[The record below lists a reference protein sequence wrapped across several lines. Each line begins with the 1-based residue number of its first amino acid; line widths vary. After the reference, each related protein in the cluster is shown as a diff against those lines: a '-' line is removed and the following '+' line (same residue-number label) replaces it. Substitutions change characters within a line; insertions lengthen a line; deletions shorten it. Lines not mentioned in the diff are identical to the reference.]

1 MRKFLLKLCGLMCF
15 MAMFAAQVSAS
26 AFCVYTRTVKT
37 ISSVTKTG
45 IPYGTPFNELG
56 LPEQVKVT
64 FTDGG
69 EPEMINVNWDESTY
83 STSSTAKYQ
92 KITGTLDNP
101 AYVEV
106 PSGKKAI
113 AIVYMK
119 AATNA
124 QLLSVTPKAETA
136 RFSLRSAFRLSR
148 ENELPDD
155 VVEHKYI
162 AEYLN
167 EDGTITTE
175 EFSTFE
181 VIDID

>member
-1 MRKFLLKLCGLMCF
+1 MRKFLLKLCGFMCF

-26 AFCVYTRTVKT
+26 AFCV
-37 ISSVTKTG
+37 
-45 IPYGTPFNELG
+45 L
-56 LPEQVKVT
+56 
-64 FTDGG
+64 
-69 EPEMINVNWDESTY
+69 
-83 STSSTAKYQ
+83 
-92 KITGTLDNP
+92 
-101 AYVEV
+101 
-106 PSGKKAI
+106 
-113 AIVYMK
+113 
-119 AATNA
+119 ATNA

-136 RFSLRSAFRLSR
+136 RFSLRSAFRLNR
-148 ENELPDD
+148 EKELPDD